1 MKATG
6 KQKWWVW
13 QEKIWKKRG
22 FWFWVVIFYRSIE
35 AVAVR
40 SYRPDNGGILS
51 SLTDEKNQMGQC
63 LREEEEKNKT
73 PVYHLTTSTT
83 TTTENKQ
90 LKKKKKIQC
99 VCIRRTRF
107 TVYIFPLGS
116 TKTFSTC
123 TRVKRPYRK
132 STLGWPSWFS
142 TPECVCVCVT
152 ALQFFAIERGIIKQG
167 PPKTL

>member
-63 LREEEEKNKT
+63 LREEEEKKDTCLPPYDIDNNNNREQT
-73 PVYHLTTSTT
+73 I
-83 TTTENKQ
+83 E
-90 LKKKKKIQC
+90 KKKNNNSVC
-99 VCIRRTRF
+99 VSGGLVSRF
-107 TVYIFPLGS
+107 IFFRWDQQRLFP
-116 TKTFSTC
+116 
-123 TRVKRPYRK
+123 RV
-132 STLGWPSWFS
+132 LGWNAHTGS
-142 TPECVCVCVT
+142 
-152 ALQFFAIERGIIKQG
+152 QR
-167 PPKTL
+167 